1 MGYALLHSLFVY
13 LQHRIFNSQQAG
25 VIMKRMVLFML
36 ATAMLMLAGCGET
49 PATPTGLTVTS
60 TTPITLS
67 WTAVS
72 GASSYSVYRGTTSG
86 SLSTKTRLASDIAVT
101 SYTDS
106 TAVAGTT
113 YYYQV
118 AAINADGGSGG
129 SNEVQATQSG
139 SSSFTLSGTVSG
151 FKNLLNWTAVSGA
164 YSYNLYRGTTAVTT
178 SMVKIQSNLTLLTYT
193 DLTVATGTTYYYQVA
208 AVNALGAETQLS
220 NVSAGLT
227 P

>member
-1 MGYALLHSLFVY
+1 
-13 LQHRIFNSQQAG
+13 
-25 VIMKRMVLFML
+25 ML